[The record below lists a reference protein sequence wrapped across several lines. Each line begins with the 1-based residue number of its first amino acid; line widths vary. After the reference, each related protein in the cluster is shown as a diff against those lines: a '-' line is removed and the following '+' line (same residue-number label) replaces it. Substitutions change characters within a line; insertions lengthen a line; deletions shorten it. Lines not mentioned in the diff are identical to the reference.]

1 MTLLKA
7 TDDENKADA
16 VDDAARKEQTQL
28 KKATDTSERV
38 IVVSKLLID
47 KIQKIGNSI
56 LGNLKLD
63 KYYGLLV
70 HADLKAS
77 VIKPRNRI
85 APLQK
90 LASSRV
96 LDRRA

>member
-56 LGNLKLD
+56 LGNFK
-63 KYYGLLV
+63 
-70 HADLKAS
+70 
-77 VIKPRNRI
+77 
-85 APLQK
+85 
-90 LASSRV
+90 
-96 LDRRA
+96 

>member
-1 MTLLKA
+1 MALLK
-7 TDDENKADA
+7 TKDDDNKWVV
-16 VDDAARKEQTQL
+16 VDVVARKEETQL
-28 KKATDTSERV
+28 KKATDTYARV
-38 IVVSKLLID
+38 IVGSELID

-77 VIKPRNRI
+77 VTKPRNRI